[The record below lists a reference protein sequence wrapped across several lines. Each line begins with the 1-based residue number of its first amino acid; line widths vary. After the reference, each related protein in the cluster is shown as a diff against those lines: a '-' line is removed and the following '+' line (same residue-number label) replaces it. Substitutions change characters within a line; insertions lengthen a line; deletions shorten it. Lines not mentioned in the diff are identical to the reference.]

1 MSQCISFVKS
11 IKQRTENRVLSVEV
25 EALIFHSLAGYM
37 LLPLSKKKTWRAASF
52 SLGSYLHT
60 SCVKILV
67 GSVILKSLC
76 VVVDNN
82 IMTRFVPTLSDANY
96 SLTYHKNHFSFI
108 SAIALVRMTV
118 KLSSLEA
125 IKPFKHRKEWL

>member
-1 MSQCISFVKS
+1 MSQCISFVKN

-25 EALIFHSLAGYM
+25 EPLIFHSLVGYM
-37 LLPLSKKKTWRAASF
+37 LLRFGKKKTWRAASF

-67 GSVILKSLC
+67 GSVILKSLF

-82 IMTRFVPTLSDANY
+82 IMTRFVANY